1 MVLDNI
7 ASWHPK
13 VRTLYEHWLSIHPGG
28 GHLPGRRQFDPM
40 AVGHLLP
47 HIMLLDVEGR
57 PPRFRYR
64 VVGTRMVDAL
74 GGDFTGRW
82 LDEAHARSGGKPQF
96 PAYARVVEEGA
107 PEWRR
112 GPPHFASYID
122 KCTGME
128 RVFLPLASNG
138 TDVDMILTIAV
149 FFDRDGHEL

>member
-1 MVLDNI
+1 MVLDNVS
-7 ASWHPK
+7 SWHPK
-13 VRTLYEHWLSIHPGG
+13 VRALYEHWLSIHPGG
-28 GHLPGRRQFDPM
+28 GKLPGRQDFDPM
-40 AVGHLLP
+40 AVAHLLP
-47 HIMLLDVEGR
+47 YIMLLDVDGR

-74 GGDFTGRW
+74 GGDLTGQW
-82 LDEAHARSGGKPQF
+82 LDEAHARGVHKPQF
-96 PAYARVVEEGA
+96 PAYMKVVEERA

-138 TDVDMILTIAV
+138 RDVDMILTIAV
-149 FFDRDGHEL
+149 FFDREGHEL